1 MKVGLVANMYAYPG
15 NWDKLDALGRHV
27 DLEVITPERWATAK
41 ELHPVDPGAKAV
53 DRPERRGDSPAQRRA
68 EASGAEASRAR
79 GWIHHPLP
87 TITQGNPFRYVYRP
101 GPLVEV
107 LRRARPDI
115 VHVEQEPESLSLTQ
129 LSLLKPLLRYRLV
142 FVAWENVNPLRLGW
156 PMRILNFVLADGAI
170 FGNRAALDRARRQGY
185 RGRAAVLPQYG
196 FEPAPRAPRGL
207 GSPFRVGYA
216 GRLVEEK
223 GVRDVVAAV
232 GALPDA
238 ELVVAGDGPL
248 RDEIVG
254 QPGARWLG
262 NLDRDAMDGFWSS
275 LDVLVVPS
283 RTTRNWAEQFG
294 RVIVEAMARDVPVV
308 GSSSG
313 AIPEVIGDAGLVVPE
328 GDVEALA
335 AALTRL
341 RAEDDLRRTLVER
354 GRQRVKR
361 VYAEDI
367 VMRGT
372 VAFYEKV
379 LGAATAR

>member
-1 MKVGLVANMYAYPG
+1 
-15 NWDKLDALGRHV
+15 
-27 DLEVITPERWATAK
+27 
-41 ELHPVDPGAKAV
+41 
-53 DRPERRGDSPAQRRA
+53 
-68 EASGAEASRAR
+68 
-79 GWIHHPLP
+79 
-87 TITQGNPFRYVYRP
+87 
-101 GPLVEV
+101 
-107 LRRARPDI
+107 
-115 VHVEQEPESLSLTQ
+115 
-129 LSLLKPLLRYRLV
+129 
-142 FVAWENVNPLRLGW
+142 
-156 PMRILNFVLADGAI
+156 
-170 FGNRAALDRARRQGY
+170 
-185 RGRAAVLPQYG
+185 
-196 FEPAPRAPRGL
+196 
-207 GSPFRVGYA
+207 
-216 GRLVEEK
+216 
-223 GVRDVVAAV
+223 
-232 GALPDA
+232 
-238 ELVVAGDGPL
+238 
-248 RDEIVG
+248 
-254 QPGARWLG
+254 
-262 NLDRDAMDGFWSS
+262 MDGFWSS

-361 VYAEDI
+361 VYAEDM